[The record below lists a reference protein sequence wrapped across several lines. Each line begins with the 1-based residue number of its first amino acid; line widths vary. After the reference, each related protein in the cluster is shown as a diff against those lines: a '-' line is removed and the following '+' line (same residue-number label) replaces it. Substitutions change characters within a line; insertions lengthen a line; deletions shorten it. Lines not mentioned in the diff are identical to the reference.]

1 MINFDEDDKIIASLL
16 DKKENGVYDYL
27 SEKNPSWEDYIHQS
41 KNNENLFVMP
51 AGSLPTN
58 PSDLLNENKLE
69 TLFSFMK
76 SGFDIVVVN
85 CPSSIKESSTVL
97 IGKFMD
103 KSIFVFNTE
112 TSNVKTVSLLSNIA
126 EEEKYKGISVV
137 LNRKEV

>member
-1 MINFDEDDKIIASLL
+1 
-16 DKKENGVYDYL
+16 
-27 SEKNPSWEDYIHQS
+27 
-41 KNNENLFVMP
+41 MP
-51 AGSLPTN
+51 AGSIPSN

-112 TSNVKTVSLLSNIA
+112 TSNVKTVSLLSDIA